1 MFYVKNMVLKF
12 ANIMNRS
19 NNLSKFEILW
29 LYFLGLPKTICF
41 NFKYFPFK
49 QAVRLP
55 ILVSHRVVLKSL
67 KGKIILN
74 NKQKRKFG
82 IVKIGFGYVG
92 IFDGSRSRSVW
103 ECNGKVIFQG
113 YANIGHGSKIC
124 VGKNG
129 QLEFGSGFDITAES
143 QIVCFKHI
151 TFGNDV
157 LISWQCLIMDTDFH
171 KVIKNNQISNHDKE
185 INIGNHVWIGC
196 RCTILKGV
204 NISDGCVI
212 ASNSNL
218 VKSINE
224 TSSLIGGNPGK
235 VINRDIEWRP

>member
-82 IVKIGFGYVG
+82 ISSKGMQILDMEVK
-92 IFDGSRSRSVW
+92 
-103 ECNGKVIFQG
+103 
-113 YANIGHGSKIC
+113 YAWGR
-124 VGKNG
+124 
-129 QLEFGSGFDITAES
+129 
-143 QIVCFKHI
+143 
-151 TFGNDV
+151 
-157 LISWQCLIMDTDFH
+157 M
-171 KVIKNNQISNHDKE
+171 
-185 INIGNHVWIGC
+185 
-196 RCTILKGV
+196 V
-204 NISDGCVI
+204 N
-212 ASNSNL
+212 
-218 VKSINE
+218 
-224 TSSLIGGNPGK
+224 
-235 VINRDIEWRP
+235 